1 MKINELPFIMIKCL
15 ILTIIIELVIGII
28 IGIRNKKDIANII
41 LVNVFTNPLVTSIP
55 IFMYIFFGYYLE
67 IIFLILLE
75 IFALLSEG
83 YIYKKVL
90 IYNKINPFLISLILN
105 LSSYGLGLL
114 INKIWKKVQYEF
126 FRCSSSYS

>member
-114 INKIWKKVQYEF
+114 INKI
-126 FRCSSSYS
+126 